1 VIQRLLTH
9 IAWPVRVLWIFVA
22 LFQQSFSVGT
32 WMLWTVVAIGTWIL
46 HPVSLTAIRISSPVV
61 FFSLIAQ
68 LPSEEFGILP
78 VAVATSA
85 LVALLLIYTSDF
97 GMIQVQAGAY
107 GNERQ
112 FLLRIPVSLALP
124 TLLTWVVLTAL
135 FVVADNLFASEL
147 WVGGLVVALF
157 SAAATWKFA
166 PQLHRLSLRWLVRV
180 PAGWVIHDGVLLAEN
195 LLMRSHNVVS
205 LQLAPE
211 DTEAIDLSGIT
222 YGVPLEI
229 SLREM
234 TDVRLTPL
242 LSKVTKTV
250 DALHVKQLLVA
261 PSQIQRVFNT

>member
-1 VIQRLLTH
+1 M
-9 IAWPVRVLWIFVA
+9 
-22 LFQQSFSVGT
+22 

-46 HPVSLTAIRISSPVV
+46 HPISLTAIRLSSPVV

-68 LPSEEFGILP
+68 LPSEEFGVLP
-78 VAVATSA
+78 VAVATAA

-107 GNERQ
+107 GNERR

-124 TLLTWVVLTAL
+124 TLFTWAVLTAL
-135 FVVADNLFASEL
+135 FVVADNLFTSSL
-147 WVGGLVVALF
+147 WLGGLVTSLF
-157 SAAATWKFA
+157 AVAATWKFA
-166 PQLHRLSLRWLVRV
+166 PQLHRLSMRWLVRV

-195 LLMRSHNVVS
+195 LLMRSHNIAS
-205 LQLAPE
+205 LQLAPA

-222 YGVPLEI
+222 YGIPLEI

-242 LSKVTKTV
+242 LSKSTKTV
-250 DALHVKQLLVA
+250 DALHVKQLLVS
-261 PSQIQRVFNT
+261 PSQVQRVFE